1 MDKELTGW
9 PVQRVIKQKQSKQK
23 PVMSG
28 VPQGSILEPI
38 LFNIFINDTNSGI
51 VCSLSTFADDTKFS
65 DSVELLEERDAVQ
78 SDLDRL
84 EEWAC
89 VNLMISNMAKD
100 RVLHL
105 NQGNPLK
112 APSSPNHYMIL

>member
-1 MDKELTGW
+1 
-9 PVQRVIKQKQSKQK
+9 
-23 PVMSG
+23 MSG

-51 VCSLSTFADDTKFS
+51 VCSLSTFADDTKLS

-89 VNLMISNMAKD
+89 VNLMKVYKAKC
-100 RVLHL
+100 
-105 NQGNPLK
+105 N
-112 APSSPNHYMIL
+112 NHVQ